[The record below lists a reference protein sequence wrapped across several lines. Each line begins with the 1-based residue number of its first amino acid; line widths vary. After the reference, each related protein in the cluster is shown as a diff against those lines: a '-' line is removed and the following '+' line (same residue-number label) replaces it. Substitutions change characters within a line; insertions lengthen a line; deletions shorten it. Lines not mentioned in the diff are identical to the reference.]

1 MPVRHYVRPDGLP
14 PVRGYS
20 HAVAVGGPLIVVS
33 GQVPVDANGRLVGK
47 DDPAAQTRQV
57 FENLSAALA
66 AAGATMDHVVKLTVF
81 LTDLADLAEFRR
93 IRDEYISAETPPASS
108 LVQVGGLLN
117 PDFRVEVEALAAVE
131 NKAADADLRSAQS

>member
-1 MPVRHYVRPDGLP
+1 MRHYVRPDGLP
-14 PVRGYS
+14 PVIGYS
-20 HAVAVGGPLIVVS
+20 HAVAFGGPLIVVS

-47 DDPAAQTRQV
+47 DDPAEQTRQV

-93 IRDEYISAETPPASS
+93 IRDEYISSETPPASS